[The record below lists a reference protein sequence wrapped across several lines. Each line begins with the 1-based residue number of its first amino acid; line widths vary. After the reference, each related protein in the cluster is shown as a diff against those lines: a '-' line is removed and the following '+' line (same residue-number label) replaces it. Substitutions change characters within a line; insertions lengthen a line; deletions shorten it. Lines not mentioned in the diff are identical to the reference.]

1 MSKRIW
7 TAMCGAIIG
16 VATAGLAAQT
26 PQTTTQT
33 TPQTTPEQ
41 SSAPSTEKIT
51 VTGCLKEAPGSSAAS
66 TAVGTTGTAATA
78 GTPGTAGT
86 AGTAGTTTP
95 APVPAT
101 TDAPKYVLVDAV
113 KSSADAT
120 GATTTAEAAAP
131 SASSAPQ
138 TYRLIANAS
147 ALTPHVGKKVEL
159 VGTIDPSPAS
169 SDTASPSNTSM
180 PTLRVES
187 GKIVAASCTP

>member
-1 MSKRIW
+1 MTKGIW

-26 PQTTTQT
+26 PQTPTQT
-33 TPQTTPEQ
+33 TPQTTPQQ

-51 VTGCLKEAPGSSAAS
+51 VTGCLKQAPGSSAESA
-66 TAVGTTGTAATA
+66 AVGTTGTAT
-78 GTPGTAGT
+78 TGT

-101 TDAPKYVLVDAV
+101 TDAPKYVLADAV
-113 KSSADAT
+113 KSSADAA

-131 SASSAPQ
+131 SAPSAPQ
-138 TYRLIANAS
+138 TYRLIANMA

-159 VGTIDPSPAS
+159 VGTIDPNPAS